1 MNNWWWSHNLDFV
14 MSVVAA
20 AAGSGEEGGCR
31 RGGQGWCQVLLLQGG
46 DYTYHLLSQQ
56 NHREGI
62 LAVYHHLL
70 LKQIYTMTKR
80 VLFLNLMDIKLC
92 VAANG
97 QRLGAALGIL
107 ATLS

>member
-1 MNNWWWSHNLDFV
+1 MADAETR
-14 MSVVAA
+14 VVPGAA
-20 AAGSGEEGGCR
+20 AAGWR
-31 RGGQGWCQVLLLQGG
+31 
-46 DYTYHLLSQQ
+46 YTYHLLSQQ

-80 VLFLNLMDIKLC
+80 VLLLNLMNIEGC
-92 VAANG
+92 VVATG
-97 QRLGAALGIL
+97 QKLGAALDTL

>member
-1 MNNWWWSHNLDFV
+1 MAEEGGGRRGPG
-14 MSVVAA
+14 VVDHGMVDGTAA
-20 AAGSGEEGGCR
+20 AA
-31 RGGQGWCQVLLLQGG
+31 VG
-46 DYTYHLLSQQ
+46 DHTHHSPPQQ
-56 NHREGI
+56 NYREGI
-62 LAVYHHLL
+62 LAVYYQLL
-70 LKQIYTMTKR
+70 LKPIYTMTKR

>member
-1 MNNWWWSHNLDFV
+1 MV
-14 MSVVAA
+14 KGAA
-20 AAGSGEEGGCR
+20 AAA
-31 RGGQGWCQVLLLQGG
+31 VVY
-46 DYTYHLLSQQ
+46 YTYHLLSQQ

-62 LAVYHHLL
+62 LAVYYQLL

-97 QRLGAALGIL
+97 QKPGAALGIL

>member
-1 MNNWWWSHNLDFV
+1 MLT
-14 MSVVAA
+14 
-20 AAGSGEEGGCR
+20 AGGGGEGGGRCGGPGGARCCCCR
-31 RGGQGWCQVLLLQGG
+31 VA
-46 DYTYHLLSQQ
+46 YSTYHLLSQQ

-62 LAVYHHLL
+62 LAVYYQLL

-97 QRLGAALGIL
+97 QKLGVALDTV

>member
-1 MNNWWWSHNLDFV
+1 MLLPL
-14 MSVVAA
+14 VAERREVA
-20 AAGSGEEGGCR
+20 DAEA
-31 RGGQGWCQVLLLQGG
+31 RGGARYCCCSGG

-62 LAVYHHLL
+62 FAVYYQLL

-97 QRLGAALGIL
+97 QKLGAALGTL